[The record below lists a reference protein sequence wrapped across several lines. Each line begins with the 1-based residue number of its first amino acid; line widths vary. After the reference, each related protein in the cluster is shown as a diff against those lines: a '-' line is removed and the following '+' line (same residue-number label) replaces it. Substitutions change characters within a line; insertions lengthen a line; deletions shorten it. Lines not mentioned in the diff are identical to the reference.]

1 MKLYYMS
8 TNGWNAIMG
17 IERGRACYYV
27 DSYEDENIEDD
38 NGTPETIEDDSIISA
53 RYSGW
58 SIEDMR

>member
-8 TNGWNAIMG
+8 TNGWNAILA
-17 IERGRACYYV
+17 IEGERACYYI

-38 NGTPETIEDDSIISA
+38 NIISA